1 MKTIYFLI
9 FIFIFALN
17 CFGQNFQLKLIGVS
31 KYENKVLDSLQYL
44 TTHKNIKSISDEIKN
59 IAQALSKKGYIESR
73 FIENKKVNDSTYITK
88 FDLGQR
94 IFTTYIYI
102 GKNKALQNEYSKQQN
117 EIANLL
123 ELESGKDTL
132 KIPFKELESF
142 LNQATQ
148 KLEQQGFAFA
158 KLNLINLRKEK
169 KVLYSELHY
178 ELGKARTLNSIIV
191 KYNKSDKKNS
201 FPNGHLTQMNLKY
214 KNKIFNKKTVNNI
227 YEDFEKFRFVSQ
239 VKYPEILF
247 TKDTT
252 KVYIYLDK
260 RKSNTFDGFIGFA
273 NNNNNKI
280 RFNGYLDI
288 TLENAL
294 KSGEQLS
301 FYWKSNGNDQKTFMT
316 GIEIPYLFKS
326 PLCLK
331 AKINIFKQDSTFQNT
346 KTAVDLGYYIDYN
359 SKIYLGY
366 QATESSEIQNTNN
379 TTLSDYKNSFITS
392 NFEYLK
398 FDIRNSNFPLKSM
411 LSINF
416 GIGKRT
422 NNDLNTL
429 PISIRQFYINLEAS
443 HNFYLNPKNC
453 ININYHNYFL
463 KSDTYIINELFR
475 FGGIN
480 SIRGFT
486 ENNFQANFMTA
497 IQSEYRYI
505 LSPSL
510 YLHSILDFCS
520 YEDDSLNNKNDL
532 IGIGTGIGVN
542 TKSGLLKLSFANGI
556 IKNQAIKLYNT
567 LFHISYNVEF

>member
-1 MKTIYFLI
+1 M
-9 FIFIFALN
+9 
-17 CFGQNFQLKLIGVS
+17 S

-44 TTHKNIKSISDEIKN
+44 PSHQNIKSINDEIKN
-59 IAQALSKKGYIESR
+59 VAQTLSKKGYLECQ
-73 FIENKKVNDSTYITK
+73 FIENKKVNDATYIAK
-88 FDLGQR
+88 FDLGDR
-94 IFTTYIYI
+94 TNTIHIYI
-102 GKNKALQNEYSKQQN
+102 GKNKAIQNEFLKQQN
-117 EIANLL
+117 EIVGLL
-123 ELESGKDTL
+123 ELANGKDTL
-132 KIPFKELESF
+132 KIPIVELESF

-158 KLNLINLRKEK
+158 KLKLIHLRSQN
-169 KVLYSELHY
+169 KVLYSELQY
-178 ELGKARTLNSIIV
+178 DLGKARILNSIIV
-191 KYNKSDKKNS
+191 KYNNSDKKNS
-201 FPNGHLTQMNLKY
+201 LPNGHLTQMNLKY
-214 KNKIFNKKTVNNI
+214 KNKIFNKKVVNTI

-294 KSGEQLS
+294 KSGEQFS
-301 FYWKSNGNDQKTFMT
+301 FYWKSNGNDQKTFIS

-326 PLCLK
+326 PLSLK

-346 KTAVDLGYYIDYN
+346 KTALGLGYYIDYN
-359 SKIYLGY
+359 SRIYLEY
-366 QATESSEIQNTNN
+366 QETESSDIQNTNN

-398 FDIRNSNFPLKSM
+398 FDFKNSNFPVKSK

-422 NNDLNTL
+422 NNDLNTA
-429 PISIRQFYINLEAS
+429 PISIKQFYINLQAS

-453 ININYHNYFL
+453 INIKYHNYFL

-480 SIRGFT
+480 AIRGFT

-497 IQSEYRYI
+497 IQSEYRYV

-520 YEDDSLNNKNDL
+520 FEDDSLNTKNDL
-532 IGIGTGIGVN
+532 IGIGLGMGVN
-542 TKSGLLKLSFANGI
+542 TKSGLLKLAFVNGI
-556 IKNQAIKLYNT
+556 TKNQAIKSYNT
-567 LFHISYNVEF
+567 LFHVSYNVEF